1 MSLGIELRH
10 LRNFIALAEELH
22 FGRAAARCHI
32 TQPPFSVSIRQL
44 ENLLGYELV
53 QRSSHEVR
61 LTPAGA
67 AYYNEANK
75 VIAQL
80 DYARRLANRVNM
92 GLQGVLRLGF
102 FASMLYRKLDL
113 AMSGFSARYPD
124 VELQLVE
131 LNTADQ
137 IPALLRNQ
145 IDYGFVHNEAFPPE
159 IDSCILMS
167 EPFVL
172 CMPADHPEVEEPVS
186 LIRFRDTP
194 FVLFSRAFSPV
205 YYDQVVSLCL
215 AEGFHP
221 EIKHEARHWLT
232 VIACVAKGLGVTLIP
247 ESMIKGK
254 FAGVRFQALAGKGV
268 ESVVRGAW
276 RRENASDAALVA
288 WREVVSETICAEGH
302 PGMAGP

>member
-44 ENLLGYELV
+44 ESLLGYELV
-53 QRSSHEVR
+53 QRNSHEVR
-61 LTPAGA
+61 LTPAGS
-67 AYYNEANK
+67 AYYHEANK

-80 DYARRLANRVNM
+80 DYAQRLADRVNK
-92 GLQGVLRLGF
+92 GLQGVVRVGF
-102 FASMLYRKLDL
+102 FASMLYRKLDV
-113 AMSGFSARYPD
+113 AMSCFSERYPD

-145 IDYGFVHNEAFPPE
+145 IDYGFVHSEAFPQE
-159 IDSCILMS
+159 IDSCVLMK

-172 CMPADHPEVEEPVS
+172 CLPADHPEIEGQVS
-186 LIRFRDTP
+186 LTEFRDTP
-194 FVLFSRAFSPV
+194 FILFSRTFSPV

-247 ESMIKGK
+247 ESMIKGN
-254 FAGVRFQALAGKGV
+254 FAGVKFKPISRKGV
-268 ESVVRGAW
+268 ESIVRGAW
-276 RRENASDAALVA
+276 RRANEPDAALLA
-288 WREVVSETICAEGH
+288 WREVVSETILH
-302 PGMAGP
+302 